1 MPPNPRLGKAFQA
14 MKGLGFEADTV
25 RPVLKRLVKLFNKNF
40 ALIEEDNYRA
50 LADAILDDMEANA
63 QAPEKEKEKIVDEGS
78 FDEVPL
84 RPRKRLRSQRLGD
97 QEGLVVSPSS
107 GNHSPLA
114 NGAVPSQEP
123 VTNGAVP
130 SEQCLPL
137 VTKGKEPMSCQVS
150 PRGKRRPLPG
160 REIAIWIEQ
169 PAKRNVADSC
179 SLIVPK
185 DEPFTDEMPL
195 DELPLAVIRPGKL
208 FYNSMAYSVMSKFL
222 TFFGGEF
229 EGVQSSADSE
239 YEAAQEGNCLVTS
252 RKPRVKP
259 DNGRSSTS
267 ESSSGLE
274 IASSSSGEV
283 KLSLS
288 FQPLL
293 ERPNFKMPTLNN
305 VLKSVEERCSQRS
318 SLDENLTV
326 LEIMKE
332 TCQCFLKLTTD

>member
-84 RPRKRLRSQRLGD
+84 RPRKRLRSQCVGD

-114 NGAVPSQEP
+114 NVAVPSQEP

-160 REIAIWIEQ
+160 REIAIWIDQ

-195 DELPLAVIRPGKL
+195 DELPLAVIRP
-208 FYNSMAYSVMSKFL
+208 
-222 TFFGGEF
+222 
-229 EGVQSSADSE
+229 E
-239 YEAAQEGNCLVTS
+239 YEAAQECNDLVTS

-267 ESSSGLE
+267 ESPSGLE

-305 VLKSVEERCSQRS
+305 ILKSVEERFSQRS